1 MKTHTAPP
9 DRLHPEPTF
18 KADGNQLTFLSKKH
32 FLCLERSPLC
42 YTLSASV
49 PLSLVLCL
57 LFRRGVATESFA
69 RTSQCS
75 TEKLGGIK
83 GWINAFCSP
92 SPKHLQLQRACR
104 NCKDAHHLQWWR
116 VTMFLAHQELQL
128 YYFLWKWAVPVFG
141 INWFSFV
148 IDIFHPLSLRKAR
161 LDESNDWVLKIEDK
175 NLTGWRGNSLKDFRG
190 QWWLEVLALK
200 ISDRCRVCILVSDI
214 LWKHGMNWNVFLKF
228 ASGCLWP

>member
-1 MKTHTAPP
+1 
-9 DRLHPEPTF
+9 
-18 KADGNQLTFLSKKH
+18 
-32 FLCLERSPLC
+32 
-42 YTLSASV
+42 
-49 PLSLVLCL
+49 
-57 LFRRGVATESFA
+57 
-69 RTSQCS
+69 
-75 TEKLGGIK
+75 
-83 GWINAFCSP
+83 
-92 SPKHLQLQRACR
+92 
-104 NCKDAHHLQWWR
+104 
-116 VTMFLAHQELQL
+116 MFLAHQELQL

-214 LWKHGMNWNVFLKF
+214 LWKHGMNWNVFFKF
-228 ASGCLWP
+228 ASGCLVALKPQGGDTMCLGEISAWIPLAVILHETDISLLTWASCVP